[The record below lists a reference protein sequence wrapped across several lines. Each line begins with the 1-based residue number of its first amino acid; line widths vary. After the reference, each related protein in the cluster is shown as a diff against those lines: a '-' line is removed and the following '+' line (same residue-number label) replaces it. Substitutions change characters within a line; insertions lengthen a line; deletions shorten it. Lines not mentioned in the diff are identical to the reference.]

1 MLKLLGFKYLTG
13 NIMKWLSYKYLLW
26 SVINITA
33 REYRV
38 ALYHVSEWGHLINPK
53 GINMILYLT
62 LILKY
67 WQYIVIALCS
77 IVIVA
82 LLIRCNILDERNTSL
97 KKEHELQLNTIVIT
111 NQAKAIELLKQ
122 QNETEKRISE
132 VSERYEK
139 QLNDTKT
146 ETIIKEKLQPII
158 NNISDSSE
166 CFSAEWLSVQN
177 ETIRSANSNSNS
189 SNW

>member
-1 MLKLLGFKYLTG
+1 
-13 NIMKWLSYKYLLW
+13 
-26 SVINITA
+26 
-33 REYRV
+33 
-38 ALYHVSEWGHLINPK
+38 
-53 GINMILYLT
+53 MILYLT

-77 IVIVA
+77 IIIIA

-97 KKEHELQLNTIVIT
+97 KKENELQLNTIVIT
-111 NQAKAIELLKQ
+111 NQAKTIELLKQ

-132 VSERYEK
+132 VNERYEK

-158 NNISDSSE
+158 NNISDSNE

-177 ETIRSANSNSNS
+177 DTIRSANSNSNS
-189 SNW
+189 SN

>member
-1 MLKLLGFKYLTG
+1 
-13 NIMKWLSYKYLLW
+13 
-26 SVINITA
+26 
-33 REYRV
+33 
-38 ALYHVSEWGHLINPK
+38 
-53 GINMILYLT
+53 MILYLT

-82 LLIRCNILDERNTSL
+82 LLIRCNILDERNTFL

-111 NQAKAIELLKQ
+111 NQAKTIELLKQ

-158 NNISDSSE
+158 NNISDYSE

-177 ETIRSANSNSNS
+177 ETIRSANSN
-189 SNW
+189 

>member
-1 MLKLLGFKYLTG
+1 ML
-13 NIMKWLSYKYLLW
+13 
-26 SVINITA
+26 
-33 REYRV
+33 
-38 ALYHVSEWGHLINPK
+38 
-53 GINMILYLT
+53 LYLT

-82 LLIRCNILDERNTSL
+82 LLIRCNTLDERNTSL
-97 KKEHELQLNTIVIT
+97 KKEYELQLNTIVIT
-111 NQAKAIELLKQ
+111 NQAKTIELLKQ

-166 CFSAEWLSVQN
+166 CFSTEWLSVQN

-189 SNW
+189 SN

>member
-1 MLKLLGFKYLTG
+1 ML
-13 NIMKWLSYKYLLW
+13 
-26 SVINITA
+26 
-33 REYRV
+33 
-38 ALYHVSEWGHLINPK
+38 
-53 GINMILYLT
+53 LYLT

-77 IVIVA
+77 IIIVA
-82 LLIRCNILDERNTSL
+82 LLIRCNTLDERNTSL
-97 KKEHELQLNTIVIT
+97 KKEYELQLNTIVIT
-111 NQAKAIELLKQ
+111 NQAKTIELLKQ
-122 QNETEKRISE
+122 QNEIEKRISE

-166 CFSAEWLSVQN
+166 CFSTEWLSVQN

-189 SNW
+189 SN